1 VTAPTGA
8 RPTSSADDLVWTI
21 PNLLSGLRL
30 LGVPVFL
37 VLVLGPHHDRVA
49 FVLLMASG
57 ASDYFDGKL
66 ARRWGQVSRLGTL
79 LDPLADRLYIAS
91 TVLALVIRGAVPLVL
106 LLVLLARDL
115 YLAGLLALLRR
126 RGWAPPAVS
135 YVGKAAT
142 LNLLYAFPLLLLAL
156 GHDGLATFARPVGW
170 AFTLWGTALYLV
182 AGALYTVQAR
192 RLLGHVLGQQ

>member
-91 TVLALVIRGAVPLVL
+91 TVLAL
-106 LLVLLARDL
+106 
-115 YLAGLLALLRR
+115 AGLLALLRR

-192 RLLGHVLGQQ
+192 RLLGHMLGQQ